1 MKTNSFITILKE
13 MNNSQRTAL
22 EELESMHS
30 DLVWHGGKVDTSPL
44 RVSIKNTSNQS
55 MAAINTRERK
65 AFLRLEFRS
74 RDYDGPKA
82 SPTRNRYFDR
92 KYDLVDPDDT
102 LDASGI
108 ISAIKQNYLE

>member
-1 MKTNSFITILKE
+1 MKTNSFIAILKE
-13 MNNSQRTAL
+13 MNNSQRTTL

-30 DLVWHGGKVDTSPL
+30 DLVWHGGKIDTRPL
-44 RVSIKNTSNQS
+44 RVSIKSISDQS

-65 AFLRLEFRS
+65 AFFRLEFRS

-82 SPTRNRYFDR
+82 SPTGHIGFDR
-92 KYDLVDPDDT
+92 KYDIVESDDT

-108 ISAIKQNYLE
+108 ISAIKQNYEE

>member
-1 MKTNSFITILKE
+1 
-13 MNNSQRTAL
+13 MNDSQRKAL
-22 EELESMHS
+22 EALESMHS

-44 RVSIKNTSNQS
+44 RVSIKNISGKN

-65 AFLRLEFRS
+65 AFLRLEYRS

-82 SPTRNRYFDR
+82 SPTRHRIFDR
-92 KYDLVDPDDT
+92 KYDLVDLDDT